1 MTTKMRTR
9 STKHN
14 EIAQLVDWGC
24 EQCHKVSESPRL
36 DAEILLTHVI
46 NKPRSYC
53 RTWPDKTLTKDTIK
67 RYEDLIALRLKPTP
81 IAYLI
86 GFKEFWS
93 RDFLVS
99 PDTLIPRPETEL
111 LVEHALDFLNLNKN
125 HMSVLDLGTG
135 SGCIAITL
143 KKEQPSSDV
152 TAADISIKA
161 LSIAQKNA
169 KTHLAE
175 VNFIASYWF
184 NAIQQESFDLIVS
197 NPPYISLNDAHLHQ
211 GDLPAEPLSALASG
225 EDGLNDIRLLTTQAK
240 FYLKR
245 GGMLMIEHGYDQKKA
260 VFDLFKQHGYQDIQ
274 QYDDL
279 GQQARLTS
287 GLR

>member
-9 STKHN
+9 STKYN

-24 EQCHKVSESPRL
+24 EQCHKISDSPYL
-36 DAEILLTHVI
+36 DAEILLTHII

-53 RTWPDKTLTKDTIK
+53 RTWPEKIIPDEQIK
-67 RYEDLIALRLKPTP
+67 RFKDLMALRLKPTP
-81 IAYLI
+81 IAYLV

-93 RDFLVS
+93 RDFNVS
-99 PDTLIPRPETEL
+99 SDTLIPRPDTEL
-111 LVEHALDFLNLNKN
+111 LVEQALNFLKSNDSSQ
-125 HMSVLDLGTG
+125 SVLDLGTG

-143 KKEQPSSDV
+143 KKEQPSIEV
-152 TAADISIKA
+152 TAADISPNA
-161 LSIAQKNA
+161 LTIAQKNA
-169 KTHLAE
+169 KTHHAE
-175 VNFIASYWF
+175 VRFIVSFWF

-197 NPPYISLNDAHLHQ
+197 NPPYIALNDAHLQQ

-225 EDGLNDIRLLTTQAK
+225 TDGLNDIRLLTAQAK
-240 FYLKR
+240 LHLNE
-245 GGMLMIEHGYDQKKA
+245 GGMLMIEHGYDQKKG
-260 VFDLFKQHGYQDIQ
+260 VFDLFKQHGYQNIQ

-287 GLR
+287 GMK